1 MNYSFWSALH
11 PTSPPPAP
19 SRRWRPK
26 ETLFFFF
33 LKKKTKGYGAEPRV
47 LGESRPLGLECSLSL
62 VNVYSSLK
70 TTPSSLPLITSSPVR
85 PQILE
90 LIHAVFVRG
99 LLCCPPHGGIWDTK
113 G

>member
-1 MNYSFWSALH
+1 MNYTFWSPL
-11 PTSPPPAP
+11 PP
-19 SRRWRPK
+19 SQCWRPK

-33 LKKKTKGYGAEPRV
+33 NQRLRGMEPLV
-47 LGESRPLGLECSLSL
+47 LCEGCPLGLECSLSL
-62 VNVYSSLK
+62 VNVYSSLM

-99 LLCCPPHGGIWDTK
+99 LLRGPPHGGIWDTK
-113 G
+113 GE

>member
-1 MNYSFWSALH
+1 ME
-11 PTSPPPAP
+11 PP
-19 SRRWRPK
+19 
-26 ETLFFFF
+26 
-33 LKKKTKGYGAEPRV
+33 V
-47 LGESRPLGLECSLSL
+47 LCESRPLGLECSLSL

-99 LLCCPPHGGIWDTK
+99 LLCCPPHGGIWNTK
-113 G
+113 GE